1 MIEWI
6 QANDAL
12 LLSLAGTSTLV
23 FVATLLAVP
32 WFAARIPQD
41 YFAHGRRHR
50 VPWADQHP
58 ALRGVLI
65 AAKNLL
71 GAVFVVVGLALL
83 VLPGQGLLTILA
95 GIILLDLPGKY
106 RLERWVIGR
115 RPVLRSINWLRR
127 RAGRPP
133 LIIGKARNPE
143 SDEDGHRSP

>member
-6 QANDAL
+6 KSNDAL

-32 WFAARIPQD
+32 WFAARIPED

-50 VPWADQHP
+50 APWTGLHP
-58 ALRGVLI
+58 ALRAVLI
-65 AAKNLL
+65 AGKNLV

-133 LIIGKARNPE
+133 LIVGKAGNPE
-143 SDEDGHRSP
+143 SVEDDRGSS

>member
-1 MIEWI
+1 M
-6 QANDAL
+6 QANDGL
-12 LLSLAGTSTLV
+12 LFVLTTVSALV

-41 YFAHGRRHR
+41 YFAPGRRHR
-50 VPWADQHP
+50 PPWADQHP
-58 ALRGVLI
+58 ARRALLMVG
-65 AAKNLL
+65 KNLV

-95 GIILLDLPGKY
+95 GIILLDFPGKR

-115 RPVLRSINWLRR
+115 RPVLQSINWLRR

-133 LIIGKARNPE
+133 LTVG
-143 SDEDGHRSP
+143 